1 MFVKIANLPKKIRVA
16 KNSNKVDNNSLITF
30 FRKGQKL
37 CQFCITDGTKTTT
50 LPFIEA
56 IKYFECKENEPKKE
70 IPNTYFEYIVR
81 NKDIL
86 GTPIETEPLATSK
99 GRSKMEKITRDLKGL
114 LRVPIYTQDER
125 AYIQSVITAFG
136 SRVISES
143 IAKKLSDF
151 WGKSDGDFVK
161 LLAGIKSIV
170 PESYLNQDI
179 QGKKSRHLS
188 KREIVLSEFM
198 FSNKE

>member
-1 MFVKIANLPKKIRVA
+1 M
-16 KNSNKVDNNSLITF
+16 
-30 FRKGQKL
+30 
-37 CQFCITDGTKTTT
+37 
-50 LPFIEA
+50 
-56 IKYFECKENEPKKE
+56 
-70 IPNTYFEYIVR
+70 
-81 NKDIL
+81 
-86 GTPIETEPLATSK
+86 
-99 GRSKMEKITRDLKGL
+99 KGL

-170 PESYLNQDI
+170 PESYLNQNT
-179 QGKKSRHLS
+179 QGRKSRQPS

-198 FSNKE
+198 YSNKE